1 MGSMRHARIRPS
13 GLTLDDL
20 TVLKDAA
27 FWLASCEAR
36 DTEIHTGVDPAPPSD
51 EVIDAA
57 RDSLHA
63 ALRVLTRWRRR
74 LRVREKRGAP

>member
-1 MGSMRHARIRPS
+1 MRHARIRPS

-20 TVLKDAA
+20 AVLNDAA
-27 FWLASCEAR
+27 AWLGSCEAQ
-36 DTEIHTGVDPAPPSD
+36 DDEVHTGVAPELTSD

-74 LRVREKRGAP
+74 LRVREKRGAT